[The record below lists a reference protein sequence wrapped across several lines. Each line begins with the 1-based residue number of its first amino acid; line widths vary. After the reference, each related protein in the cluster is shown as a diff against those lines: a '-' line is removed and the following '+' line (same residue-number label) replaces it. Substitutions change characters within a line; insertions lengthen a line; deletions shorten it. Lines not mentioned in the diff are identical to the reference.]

1 MRYKGASAVLSSA
14 SSGAGS
20 GERVGILRSHQTTS
34 SRSADMIQSRETSS
48 ISKLLHYTTQ
58 GLCTA
63 AERKDCSACLI
74 VNIIAVSDLE
84 LD

>member
-1 MRYKGASAVLSSA
+1 MQVQSF
-14 SSGAGS
+14 
-20 GERVGILRSHQTTS
+20 HQPPLGPALGKEWEFSEATRPPATS

-48 ISKLLHYTTQ
+48 ISKFLHYTTQ

-63 AERKDCSACLI
+63 AERKDRSACLI